1 MNMYS
6 RTNSIW
12 GNPQSLNKMWKTFLK
27 NKKVGVNKLRNRNIK
42 KQVYLND
49 KENELLK
56 KKSEKSGLSESEFI
70 RMYINGYE
78 VKEKPDDNFYNILR
92 NLNGI
97 ATNIN
102 QIARSA
108 NSYRYINE
116 NKYYEQYKKVLDF
129 IDDIQKVYLE
139 PNKVGD

>member
-1 MNMYS
+1 M
-6 RTNSIW
+6 
-12 GNPQSLNKMWKTFLK
+12 
-27 NKKVGVNKLRNRNIK
+27 RNRDIK
-42 KQVYLND
+42 KQIYLND
-49 KENELLK
+49 KENKLLK
-56 KKSEKSGLSESEFI
+56 KKSEKAGLSESEFI

-78 VKEKPDDNFYNILR
+78 VKEKPDENFYNILR

-102 QIARSA
+102 QIARGV

-116 NKYYEQYKKVLDF
+116 NKYYEQYKKILDF